1 MARPSSSPY
10 LTFDAFP
17 AFPALTAF
25 PQ

>member
-1 MARPSSSPY
+1 VPSFSPY